1 MDGQQTPPGDGWPTV
16 GIVVLNWENYGDT
29 AECLDSLESLAYPEH
44 EVFVVDNG
52 STDGSG
58 ERIDDEFEWVEVI
71 YNDDNRGAA
80 GGNNPGVARVLDEGF
95 DHVLLLNEDTVLP
108 SDFLFP
114 LVETMESEE
123 NVAAVGGRQYNPET
137 GNLINAGMLFF
148 PILGGLT
155 HGVKKSSEEGPYGSP
170 PTPPFIGFQY
180 VPTSMMLMNL
190 DFAATHDVFCEDY
203 FLGMEDVD
211 FAYQARRDGWKVLV
225 DPRSK
230 IQHKEGQTM
239 EWTPFKTY
247 HWVRNRLQFGSNR
260 LSLYFRIPFS
270 ISLSL
275 VLLWLCVRWYL
286 DGQQEFVQAALIGAA
301 DYIGD
306 EEFREYEFFE

>member
-137 GNLINAGMLFF
+137 GNVVNVGVWFLPF
-148 PILGGLT
+148 LGGLT
-155 HGVKKSSEEGPYGSP
+155 RVLKSPLKDHPYGSAP
-170 PTPPFIGFQY
+170 IPPFLAFQY
-180 VPTSMMLMNL
+180 VPTSMMLLNG

-203 FLGMEDVD
+203 FIGMEDVD
-211 FAYQARRDGWKVLV
+211 LAYQAHRDGWKVLV
-225 DPRSK
+225 NPDAE
-230 IQHKEGQTM
+230 IYHKEGRTI
-239 EWTPFKTY
+239 EWSTFKTY
-247 HWVRNRLQFGSNR
+247 HWVRNRLQFASNR
-260 LSLYFRIPFS
+260 LPIYFHVPFL
-270 ISLSL
+270 LSL
-275 VLLWLCVRWYL
+275 ALLLGWLCLQWYL
-286 DGQQEFVQAALIGAA
+286 DEKRGHIQAALVGVA
-301 DYIGD
+301 DYVAD
-306 EEFREYEFFE
+306 DDFRDYEFFN